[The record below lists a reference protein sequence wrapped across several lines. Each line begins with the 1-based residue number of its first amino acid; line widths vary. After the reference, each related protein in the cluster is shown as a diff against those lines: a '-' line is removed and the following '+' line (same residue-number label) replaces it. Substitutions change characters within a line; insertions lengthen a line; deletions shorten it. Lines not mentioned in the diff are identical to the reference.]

1 MENYE
6 GVQGDLSRGALGTTT
21 GGMSAV
27 AGHNGG
33 QAVVRSGNQS
43 ATVDLNTI
51 HDLSANQLKAVA
63 DTSMSLLSE
72 DDQDDVAA
80 RAGFGN
86 PNQGIVNSLWLI
98 VVLTFALV
106 FLATTGSLI
115 YAVIFLQR
123 SADSVQ
129 VVVSIFTAVV
139 GFLGGLFLPSPVQS
153 AANREASRRKRK
165 TRTR

>member
-1 MENYE
+1 MENYQ
-6 GVQGDLSRGALGTTT
+6 GVQGDLSRGASGTTT

-27 AGHNGG
+27 VANSGV
-33 QAVVRSGNQS
+33 QTAARSGSQS
-43 ATVDLNTI
+43 TTVDLSTMHN
-51 HDLSANQLKAVA
+51 LSANQLKAVA
-63 DTSMSLLSE
+63 DTSMSLLSD

-98 VVLTFALV
+98 VVVTFALV

-153 AANREASRRKRK
+153 AANAEASRRKGR
-165 TRTR
+165 TRT